1 LALICWTA
9 SLAPLMVAVP
19 AAAYAPVVPARPP
32 KMIRPLAAE
41 PDPPLPPLAEDAQ
54 PAARVTAT
62 AAASRPAPVRSRDE
76 RGPDARPFIG

>member
-1 LALICWTA
+1 MMIG
-9 SLAPLMVAVP
+9 PLV
-19 AAAYAPVVPARPP
+19 
-32 KMIRPLAAE
+32 LE